1 VETPGDQKNRQL
13 PSKLLGAG
21 LEFGGVIAV
30 FSYIGY
36 RLDEALNTSF
46 PYFLL
51 GGFFLSFTGMLYLL
65 FKETRDTRRK

>member
-1 VETPGDQKNRQL
+1 METPGDQKNRQL

-21 LEFGGVIAV
+21 FEFGGVIAV
-30 FSYIGY
+30 FCYIGY
-36 RLDEALNTSF
+36 KLDEARHTSF

-65 FKETRDTRRK
+65 FKETRDARKK